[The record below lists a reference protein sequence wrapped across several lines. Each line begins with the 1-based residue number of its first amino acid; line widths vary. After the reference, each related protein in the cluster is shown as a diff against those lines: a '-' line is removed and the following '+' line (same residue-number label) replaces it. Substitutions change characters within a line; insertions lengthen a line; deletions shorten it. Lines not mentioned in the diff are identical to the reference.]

1 MNTDALKKIYEGLPY
16 AFKAPFSSFI
26 RNRITGNKV
35 YLEQYSKLEKLD
47 DMSIDEQE
55 KEQQQLLRDTLI
67 HAYEHT
73 KYYHELFDK
82 IEFDPYG
89 FHNIIEIKRIPV
101 LTKDVLKSNFED
113 LCADDVSSSYTVATG
128 GTSGSPTTVQMS
140 NEAYY
145 REQAFIYH
153 FWSKFGYDY
162 KKSRLATF
170 RGVKM
175 GDKICEINPM
185 YQEIRMNPF
194 LMNRNNISDYWK
206 KINKYGADFIYGYP
220 SAIYNFCKLANQ
232 ACIKLKGAFKA
243 VLLISENL
251 YPFQEEVIRESL
263 DCPIAMFYGHSER
276 AVFGEKIDKGYV
288 FNPLYG
294 FTEISK
300 NNEPIVTGFINK
312 KMPLIRYLVDDTVRP
327 IDDGE
332 YEVEGHRDSSVIY
345 GKDGSELRA
354 SLVDFH
360 GILSQQ
366 IGSFQLVQDVPGELL
381 IRVINEN
388 KRTQQEIENIRCEC
402 ESRLGSQF
410 RVMIDEV
417 DALETSQSSTRKYKL
432 LIQNCVG
439 GGVILGKQ
447 YTIVGHRDSEV
458 LYGLNGEEISAAAI
472 NFHDRTFE
480 KVEAYQFIQEKK
492 GKCILYIKTESK
504 LDAKEFET
512 IERSVNYKL
521 GAAIQCDIKET
532 DQICCSGRGKYRMII
547 QRINKSE
554 A

>member
-1 MNTDALKKIYEGLPY
+1 MAVDLLFVRSDMNVNLIKRAYEQLPY
-16 AFKAPFSSFI
+16 VFKAPFSKLI
-26 RNRITGNKV
+26 RNSIIENKV
-35 YLEQYSKLEKLD
+35 FLEQYSKLEKLD
-47 DMSIDEQE
+47 GLSIDEQE
-55 KEQQQLLRDTLI
+55 KVQQQLLRDTLI

-82 IEFDPYG
+82 SEFDPYG
-89 FHNIIEIKRIPV
+89 FHNVIEIKRIPI
-101 LTKDVLKSNFED
+101 LTKDLLKSNFED
-113 LCADDVSSSYTVATG
+113 LCANDTGSSYTVTTG

-170 RGVKM
+170 RGVKT
-175 GDKICEINPM
+175 GDKICEMNPM
-185 YQEIRMNPF
+185 YEEIRMNPF
-194 LMNRNNISDYWK
+194 LMNRNNIREYWK

-220 SAIYNFCKLANQ
+220 SVIYNFCKLANQ
-232 ACIKLKGAFKA
+232 ADIKLKGAFKA

-276 AVFGEKIDKGYV
+276 AVFGEKIHKGYV

-294 FTEISK
+294 FTEISDK
-300 NNEPIVTGFINK
+300 YEPIVTGFINK

-354 SLVDFH
+354 SLVNFH

-366 IGSFQLVQDVPGELL
+366 IGMFQLVQNVPGELL
-381 IRVINEN
+381 IGVINEN
-388 KRTQQEIENIRCEC
+388 KKTQEEIENIRCEC

-410 RVMIDEV
+410 RVMMKEV
-417 DALETSQSSTRKYKL
+417 DALETSQTATSKYKL
-432 LIQNCVG
+432 LIQNCVWG
-439 GGVILGKQ
+439 GNP
-447 YTIVGHRDSEV
+447 R
-458 LYGLNGEEISAAAI
+458 
-472 NFHDRTFE
+472 
-480 KVEAYQFIQEKK
+480 
-492 GKCILYIKTESK
+492 
-504 LDAKEFET
+504 
-512 IERSVNYKL
+512 
-521 GAAIQCDIKET
+521 
-532 DQICCSGRGKYRMII
+532 
-547 QRINKSE
+547 
-554 A
+554 